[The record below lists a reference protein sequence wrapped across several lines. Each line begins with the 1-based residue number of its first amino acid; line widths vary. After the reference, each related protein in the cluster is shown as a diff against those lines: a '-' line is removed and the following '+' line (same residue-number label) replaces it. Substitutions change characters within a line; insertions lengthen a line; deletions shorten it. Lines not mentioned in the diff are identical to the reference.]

1 MDKYKYGEL
10 LQDKRSKDLY
20 IFCGTATEADH
31 RKYRHPVDMAFDIEG
46 TKYDDDDWLL
56 WSNKQSKFI
65 FMSKKV
71 SHLYLQQL
79 DTATTNDT
87 EIN

>member
-1 MDKYKYGEL
+1 MNNWTYGAL

-20 IFCGTATEADH
+20 IFCGTATEEDH
-31 RKYRHPVDMAFDIEG
+31 RKYRNKLDMAFDEPD
-46 TKYDDDDWLL
+46 TKYDEDWLL
-56 WSNKQSKFI
+56 WSNKDSKFI
-65 FMSKKV
+65 FMAKSIT
-71 SHLYLQQL
+71 HLYLKQL

>member
-1 MDKYKYGEL
+1 MDNWKSGEL
-10 LQDKRSKDLY
+10 LQDKRSKELY
-20 IFCGTATEADH
+20 IFLGTATEEDH
-31 RKYRHPVDMAFDIEG
+31 RKYRHPVDLVFDHKERM
-46 TKYDDDDWLL
+46 YSDDWLL

>member
-1 MDKYKYGEL
+1 MNNWTYGEL
-10 LQDKRSKDLY
+10 LQDKRSKELY

-31 RKYRHPVDMAFDIEG
+31 RKYRAFDMAFDARD
-46 TKYDDDDWLL
+46 TKYDDDWLL
-56 WSNKQSKFI
+56 WSNKQSEFI

-71 SHLYLQQL
+71 SHLYLKQL

>member
-1 MDKYKYGEL
+1 MNDWKYGEL

-20 IFCGTATEADH
+20 IFCGTATEEDH
-31 RKYRHPVDMAFDIEG
+31 RKHNEMRPFYELDPERGE
-46 TKYDDDDWLL
+46 DWLL
-56 WSNKQSKFI
+56 WSNKDSKFI
-65 FMSKKV
+65 FMAKSIT
-71 SHLYLQQL
+71 HLYLQQL

>member
-1 MDKYKYGEL
+1 MSYKYGEL

-31 RKYRHPVDMAFDIEG
+31 RKYRHPLDMAFDDF
-46 TKYDDDDWLL
+46 TKPKYDDDWLL
-56 WSNKQSKFI
+56 WSNKESKFI

-79 DTATTNDT
+79 DTAFTNET
-87 EIN
+87 GEQL